1 MSQQFIGIRVERK
14 DIEDLLMRLKYL
26 RLISTFSISRLR
38 KDERKRFKLLIPMNS
53 VYKALKDNK
62 QFGTMIDY
70 IESESSKRI
79 LRAIN

>member
-1 MSQQFIGIRVERK
+1 MFIGIRVERK

-62 QFGTMIDY
+62 
-70 IESESSKRI
+70 
-79 LRAIN
+79 